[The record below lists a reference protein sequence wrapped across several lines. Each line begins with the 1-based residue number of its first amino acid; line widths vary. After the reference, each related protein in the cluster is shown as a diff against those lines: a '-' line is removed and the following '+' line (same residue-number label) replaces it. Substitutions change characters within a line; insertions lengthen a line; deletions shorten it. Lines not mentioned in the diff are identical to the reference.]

1 MRYHKFLFSIQ
12 DAVTVTKTVSTTIT
26 ITVATASV
34 AFHVILCKRHMF
46 PLFQGAC
53 GTGMIT
59 KYVAPRCKELI
70 ATDFSTGMLKQ
81 AKKNCKDFQNVK
93 LRKANIMELKCKDEA
108 FDKVIAGNVIHLLD
122 EPYEAL
128 AELYRVCKKGGQIII
143 PTYINNENKGKPSFL
158 VTALEKFG
166 AGFKCQFD
174 LENYKL
180 FFEKAGYTDVNYKVV
195 SGKMPCAI
203 AIIIKE

>member
-1 MRYHKFLFSIQ
+1 MFWDKVAVLYDLFENIYNGKVNRELCSE
-12 DAVTVTKTVSTTIT
+12 
-26 ITVATASV
+26 VAELIEENDRV
-34 AFHVILCKRHMF
+34 LEC
-46 PLFQGAC
+46 AC

-143 PTYINNENKGKPSFL
+143 PTYINNENKGKPSSL

-203 AIIIKE
+203 SIIIKE

>member
-1 MRYHKFLFSIQ
+1 MFWDKVAVLYDLFEKIYNGKVNRELCSE
-12 DAVTVTKTVSTTIT
+12 
-26 ITVATASV
+26 VAELIEENDRV
-34 AFHVILCKRHMF
+34 LEC
-46 PLFQGAC
+46 AC